1 MYFARLIGVLWLSVL
16 VLAIAS
22 WPGSLQ
28 AAEQTKVMLVLDASG
43 SMWGQIKGKPKIVIA
58 RQAVKD
64 LLSTW
69 DKDIHLG
76 LSAYGHRKKGDCN
89 DIQTIYPVGPTRPDV
104 ILKAVNSLKPK
115 GKTPLSEAVRRAA
128 HELKFTENKA
138 TVILISDGME
148 TCQADP
154 CALGTELEEQG
165 VDFTAHVVGFD
176 VTKKEQEGLR
186 CLAENTGGLFLSA
199 QNASELNTALTK
211 VVTAVKE
218 APKKVVAKKPA
229 PPPEPVVESGLRID
243 VVISEGGAAWKG
255 DIGLKIYSEKADL
268 GGKRKEIAKKWR
280 TKSGYIFKNLP
291 SNTYLLAVVLA
302 DHPHLKRKLTVEIQP
317 DKAQVVTVNMDI
329 GQVRFDASLSDEG
342 APFKGDL
349 GWKIYSLKKDLGGK
363 RKKIANFWRAK
374 SGKVFWLP
382 AGNWRING
390 VIADATYLKVTR
402 ELSVKAAGEE
412 SHAFSFNAGTV
423 RFDASLAA
431 ETAKYKGDLGWRVLS
446 TKKDLSGKRK
456 KVTNFWR
463 AKSGGIF
470 LLPAGSWLVKG
481 VLADHKQVKTNMKID
496 VAAGS
501 EVAHEFNFEAGTVRF
516 DVTVDGKATTAG
528 LGLTVQGLEKD
539 LAGKRK
545 KIAKF
550 WRVKSGYITLLP
562 AGKYL
567 VRGRLA
573 DQKEVKGEVT
583 LEIGAGEEKA
593 LEFNLTHQ

>member
-1 MYFARLIGVLWLSVL
+1 MYFARLIGVFWLSVL
-16 VLAIAS
+16 VLALTS
-22 WPGSLQ
+22 GPGSLQ

-43 SMWGQIKGKPKIVIA
+43 SMWGQIKGKSKIVIA

-138 TVILISDGME
+138 TVILISDGVE

-154 CALGTELEEQG
+154 CALGAELEEQG
-165 VDFTAHVVGFD
+165 VDFTAHVIGFD

-199 QNASELNTALTK
+199 QNASELNAALTK

-218 APKKVVAKKPA
+218 APKKVVAKPA
-229 PPPEPVVESGLRID
+229 PPPEPVVESGLRIE

-255 DIGLKIYSEKADL
+255 EIGLKIFSEKAGLD
-268 GGKRKEIAKKWR
+268 GKRKGIAKKWR
-280 TKSGYIFKNLP
+280 TKTGYIFKNLP
-291 SNTYLLAVVLA
+291 SSTYLLEVVLA
-302 DHPHLKRKLTVEIQP
+302 DHPHIKQNLAVEVQP

-349 GWKIYSLKKDLGGK
+349 GWKVLSTNKDLGGK
-363 RKKIANFWRAK
+363 RKKIANFWRVK

-382 AGNWRING
+382 AGTWRIEG
-390 VIADATYLKVTR
+390 VLADAKYLTVKK

-412 SHAFSFNAGTV
+412 AHAFSFKAGTV

-431 ETAKYKGDLGWRVLS
+431 ETTKYDGDLGWTVLS
-446 TKKDLSGKRK
+446 TTKDLSDKRK

-463 AKSGGIF
+463 TKSGGIF
-470 LLPAGSWLVKG
+470 LLPAGSWLVNG
-481 VLADHKQVKTNMKID
+481 VFADHKHVKTSMKID

-501 EVAHEFNFEAGTVRF
+501 EGAHEFNFEAGKVRF
-516 DVTVDGKATTAG
+516 DVTVDGKATPAG
-528 LGLTVQGLEKD
+528 LGLTVMGLEKD

-545 KIAKF
+545 KIASF

-567 VRGRLA
+567 VRGLLA